1 MRDMNLKNEQ
11 WIEMYSDLAMVLAD
25 LYGGGLETE
34 VAPNGDRIFTEE
46 SQEKFINFAGDA
58 EYCLER
64 LGFMKEVEFN
74 PNGEES

>member
-1 MRDMNLKNEQ
+1 MRDMNLTNEQ

-34 VAPNGDRIFTEE
+34 VAPNGDRIFTKYSE
-46 SQEKFINFAGDA
+46 EKFIEFAGDA
-58 EYCLER
+58 EYCLEQ
-64 LGFMKEVEFN
+64 LGFVKEVEFN